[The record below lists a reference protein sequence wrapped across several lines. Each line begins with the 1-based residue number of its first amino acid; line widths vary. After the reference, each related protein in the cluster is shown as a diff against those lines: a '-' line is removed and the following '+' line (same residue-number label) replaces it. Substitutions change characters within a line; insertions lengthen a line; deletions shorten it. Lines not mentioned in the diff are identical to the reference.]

1 MDKEICSTECFPIGE
16 LHDNPRR
23 YEDYS
28 IHNCGEITF
37 RKRTTE
43 HMSSLQ
49 RYFAK
54 INNFPISYKGIVEK
68 IALCKCPITS
78 RYEYHDSIDIL
89 CDDINMLTEGQQIN
103 IINTKF
109 MREYIF
115 QNWSSIIFHKFEM
128 KNGIY
133 ILIKKDFIDKLSAED
148 KKELGILH

>member
-89 CDDINMLTEGQQIN
+89 VANNYIAYECDLDG
-103 IINTKF
+103 
-109 MREYIF
+109 
-115 QNWSSIIFHKFEM
+115 
-128 KNGIY
+128 
-133 ILIKKDFIDKLSAED
+133 KLSHHQTKENYLYDNLIFIHKD
-148 KKELGILH
+148 KVGAFESFMK